1 MEGVAFSARFSTPI
15 RVFVPVSYNARR
27 IFTLMEWLE
36 SEFGKEGGDG
46 GGSARR
52 VYVGRILAAANMA
65 LWCFNL
71 FAFLLPVY
79 MPRAFKKYYAAY
91 YNVKDV

>member
-1 MEGVAFSARFSTPI
+1 MEGVAFSGRFSTPI
-15 RVFVPVSYNARR
+15 RVFVPVSYNAKR
-27 IFTLMEWLE
+27 IFTLMDWLE
-36 SEFGKEGGDG
+36 SEFRKGGGG

-91 YNVKDV
+91 YKVKDA